1 LINDRIRAL
10 REQLGMSQSE
20 LADRVPLS
28 QKQVSRIERGCFV
41 QLPRRTLV
49 RLAEVLDRPLVTGEV
64 NEWLLQSGYAP
75 LIRPDLPLPPDLSG
89 WLQGVDG
96 LPVAVIDPAGTVR
109 HANALFQALAGPG
122 RRGQENVLFWAVDAR
137 SPLDPRDRPRLLMWH
152 LGWLRYAAGEP
163 WVARLRESVLARH
176 PDAKSLWD
184 RCAEPAL
191 TPLDL
196 SAAPVRLTH
205 AQYSPL
211 TFRISVSQPFWRPD
225 LQILV
230 FRPDDR
236 RTEAWRREA
245 RASGLKV
252 IPTIRHRSS

>member
-1 LINDRIRAL
+1 LINDRIRVL

-28 QKQVSRIERGCFV
+28 QKQISRIERGCFV

-49 RLAEVLDRPLVTGEV
+49 RLAEVLDQPLMTGEV
-64 NEWLLQSGYAP
+64 NDWLLQSGYAP
-75 LIRPDLPLPPDLSG
+75 LIRPGLPLPPDLAV

-96 LPVAVIDPAGTVR
+96 LPMAVIDPAGTVR
-109 HANALFQALAGPG
+109 HANLLFQALAGAT
-122 RRGQENVLFWAVDAR
+122 RRSQDNVLCWAVDAH

-152 LGWLRYAAGEP
+152 LGWLRYATGEA
-163 WVARLRESVLARH
+163 WLARFRDSVLARY
-176 PDAKSLWD
+176 PDAKSLWA
-184 RCAEPAL
+184 RCAEPAV
-191 TPLDL
+191 TPVDL
-196 SAAPVRLTH
+196 SSQPVH
-205 AQYSPL
+205 VAYPQYSTL

-236 RTEAWRREA
+236 RTEAWRRET
-245 RASGLKV
+245 RASGLEV
-252 IPTIRHRSS
+252 MPGISHRSS